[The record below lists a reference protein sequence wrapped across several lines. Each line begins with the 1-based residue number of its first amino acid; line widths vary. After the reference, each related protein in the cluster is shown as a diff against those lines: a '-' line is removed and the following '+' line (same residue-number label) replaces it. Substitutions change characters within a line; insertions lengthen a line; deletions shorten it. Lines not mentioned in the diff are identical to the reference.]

1 LCTREATTKGGLGS
15 YLIGTDHLAKRR
27 RVMNKLTIAKIYLG
41 LLALGLVIL
50 GFLFPVIGLP
60 MLIVLVVTSFSLV
73 VDWVL
78 NLDWDN

>member
-1 LCTREATTKGGLGS
+1 
-15 YLIGTDHLAKRR
+15 
-27 RVMNKLTIAKIYLG
+27 MNKLTIAKIYLG